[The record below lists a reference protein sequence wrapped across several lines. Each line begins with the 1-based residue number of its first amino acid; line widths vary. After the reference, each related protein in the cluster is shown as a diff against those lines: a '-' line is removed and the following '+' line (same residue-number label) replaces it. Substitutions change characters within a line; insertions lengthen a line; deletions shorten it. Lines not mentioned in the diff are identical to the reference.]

1 MSAAWDE
8 AERPATGSPFRT
20 KEPRSRRQDS
30 RDTHVLRGV
39 QNKPKEEETEVAGV
53 RGGPSAWFEL
63 QMATNS
69 KDSESPGTK
78 ESSLNAENASL
89 ILGNENLVTPLNHA
103 AEVTPDPCTPDT
115 FKSPLDFST
124 VTVEQL
130 GITPESF
137 VKNCS
142 GKSLSYLK
150 KSRRRSTVGVRGS
163 PETNNLIRFIA
174 QQRNLKNAEKSPL
187 TQNFPFPGSP
197 VLHRNVSSLRE
208 RISAFQS
215 AFQSIKNKERTTA
228 CPDFSE
234 AEEEFKKTVTTRK
247 ERLGECRQS
256 ACPAQLSKR
265 QRRSSQNC
273 LDTSL
278 TLQTCST
285 TTPPDADR
293 TSAAETSADL
303 SEKSS
308 EPGLTQ
314 SGCLVEESLLL
325 SEFTEASSG
334 IKAAD
339 CAKGRGSGDAVSPD
353 KFAEGSRGSALE
365 VRSLVTP
372 LCKRDI
378 LSSKTSVLRS
388 VLKKPS
394 GKLCLESLQEHC
406 DTLCGPGA
414 HPSFP
419 SLPANCGSEQK
430 AEDQENYKVPAF
442 VNMRKRKR
450 VTFGEDLSPEVFD
463 ESLPANTPLRKGGTP
478 ARREDLSR
486 ISPVLLDQSPVPE
499 QLPQPNFDDKGED
512 LENIEPLQVSFAVVS
527 PLSKSSVSDT
537 LSGTDTFSSSNN
549 HRKIPSCTGGRR
561 TRSSNRRSQLISFTE
576 ESVCSLLSAEAQ
588 PCKEK
593 KIKRRKSQES
603 KHPRRVPPKK
613 NLILKSSQKKKGRRK
628 KGIQKNLYGERD
640 IASKK
645 PLLSPIPEL
654 PETAETPPPL
664 PGVHRALSDD
674 FSLDSE
680 LEERK
685 LPERKNLFPQNSEE
699 SNKYNVSEFC
709 SSYIK
714 SSLSLINA
722 TCDQDS
728 SINTIGI
735 HAKKIIPK
743 AEVKLE
749 SENNL
754 KTVTKNENIHISCAS
769 KTEKLIVSDGPQSD
783 FIGQSQEGSAAAG
796 QNMENLH
803 SFEISGDVKC
813 EQQDDFLVGPEGKP
827 QTEDLMSAS
836 QKECDYSEDVL
847 PEERKEKSQSE
858 DLGRNSTKSRSGVS
872 CEGKQRRHS
881 MCCLDGQHL
890 SLEKNGMHK
899 PSCSV
904 GSSAEISLE
913 NSELCKDL
921 SDSVEQTF
929 QRTNREARVR
939 RSTRLQKDLESKGL
953 VWISLP
959 VLSTSCSSQRT
970 RRRTMHTLDSRG
982 FESVSPREKT
992 VSFRQK
998 TGTPCSISN
1007 QENGEGFADTFS
1019 HLPGK
1024 RRKSFCTSALADTA
1038 NTKHKCY
1045 KRRSFLSQKGEG
1057 SLNDVGRMNHAGELQ
1072 Q

>member
-1 MSAAWDE
+1 
-8 AERPATGSPFRT
+8 
-20 KEPRSRRQDS
+20 
-30 RDTHVLRGV
+30 
-39 QNKPKEEETEVAGV
+39 
-53 RGGPSAWFEL
+53 
-63 QMATNS
+63 MATNS
-69 KDSESPGTK
+69 KDSEFPGTK
-78 ESSLNAENASL
+78 ESALNAENASL

-187 TQNFPFPGSP
+187 TQSFPLPGSP

-215 AFQSIKNKERTTA
+215 AFQSIKEKERTTA
-228 CPDFSE
+228 CTDFSE
-234 AEEEFKKTVTTRK
+234 AEEEFKETGTTKK

-256 ACPAQLSKR
+256 ACLAQSPKR
-265 QRRSSQNC
+265 RRRSSQSH
-273 LDTSL
+273 LDASL
-278 TLQTCST
+278 TKAAALQTFST
-285 TTPPDADR
+285 STPPNADR
-293 TSAAETSADL
+293 TSVAETSADL

-314 SGCLVEESLLL
+314 SGCLVEQSLLL
-325 SEFTEASSG
+325 SELTEASSG

-388 VLKKPS
+388 VLKKTS

-406 DTLCGPGA
+406 DTLYGPGA

-419 SLPANCGSEQK
+419 SHPANGGREQK
-430 AEDQENYKVPAF
+430 AEDQEHYKVPAF

-478 ARREDLSR
+478 VRREDLSR
-486 ISPVLLDQSPVPE
+486 ISPVLLEQSPVPE

-527 PLSKSSVSDT
+527 PLSKSSVSET

-549 HRKIPSCTGGRR
+549 HRKIPSCTDGRR
-561 TRSSNRRSQLISFTE
+561 TRSSNRRSQLISFAE
-576 ESVCSLLSAEAQ
+576 ESVCSLLNTEAQ

-593 KIKRRKSQES
+593 KIKRRKTQES
-603 KHPRRVPPKK
+603 KRPHRVPPKK
-613 NLILKSSQKKKGRRK
+613 NPILKSSQKKKGRRK

-654 PETAETPPPL
+654 PEATETPPPL
-664 PGVHRALSDD
+664 PGVHRVLSDD
-674 FSLDSE
+674 FSLDGE

-685 LPERKNLFPQNSEE
+685 LPERKNLSPQNSEE
-699 SNKYNVSEFC
+699 FNKYNVSEFC

-735 HAKKIIPK
+735 HANKIIPK

-754 KTVTKNENIHISCAS
+754 KTATKNENIHISCAS

-783 FIGQSQEGSAAAG
+783 FIGQSEDGSAAAG
-796 QNMENLH
+796 QNVENLQ

-813 EQQDDFLVGPEGKP
+813 EQQDDFLVGPEGKL
-827 QTEDLMSAS
+827 QTEDLMSGS

-847 PEERKEKSQSE
+847 IAERKEKSQSE

-872 CEGKQRRHS
+872 CEGKQRRRS
-881 MCCLDGQHL
+881 MCYLDGQHL

-899 PSCSV
+899 PSYSV

-921 SDSVEQTF
+921 SDSIEQTF

-939 RSTRLQKDLESKGL
+939 RSTRLQKDLESEGL

-959 VLSTSCSSQRT
+959 VLSTSCSSQRI

-982 FESVSPREKT
+982 FENVSPREKT
-992 VSFRQK
+992 ASFRHK

-1007 QENGEGFADTFS
+1007 QENSEGFADTFS
-1019 HLPGK
+1019 RLPGK
-1024 RRKSFCTSALADTA
+1024 RRKSFCISALADTA

-1057 SLNDVGRMNHAGELQ
+1057 SPNDVGRMNHAGELRQ
-1072 Q
+1072 

>member
-1 MSAAWDE
+1 MD
-8 AERPATGSPFRT
+8 
-20 KEPRSRRQDS
+20 
-30 RDTHVLRGV
+30 
-39 QNKPKEEETEVAGV
+39 
-53 RGGPSAWFEL
+53 
-63 QMATNS
+63 TNS
-69 KDSESPGTK
+69 KDSEPPETK
-78 ESSLNAENASL
+78 ESALNAENASL
-89 ILGNENLVTPLNHA
+89 ILGNENLVTPPNHA
-103 AEVTPDPCTPDT
+103 AEVTPEPCTPDT

-215 AFQSIKNKERTTA
+215 AFQSVKEKERTTA

-234 AEEEFKKTVTTRK
+234 AEEEFKETGLTKK
-247 ERLGECRQS
+247 ESLGEWRQS
-256 ACPAQLSKR
+256 LCPAQSPKR
-265 QRRSSQNC
+265 RRRSSQSQ
-273 LDTSL
+273 LDTSF
-278 TLQTCST
+278 TKAAALQKFST
-285 TTPPDADR
+285 ATSPNADR
-293 TSAAETSADL
+293 VSMAETSADL

-314 SGCLVEESLLL
+314 SGCLVEESLL
-325 SEFTEASSG
+325 SELTEASSG

-339 CAKGRGSGDAVSPD
+339 CAKDRGSGDAISPD
-353 KFAEGSRGSALE
+353 KFAEGSRGLAPE

-378 LSSKTSVLRS
+378 LSSEASVLRS

-419 SLPANCGSEQK
+419 SHPANCGREQK
-430 AEDQENYKVPAF
+430 AEGQENYKVPAF

-478 ARREDLSR
+478 VRREDLSR
-486 ISPVLLDQSPVPE
+486 ISPVLLEQSPVPE

-527 PLSKSSVSDT
+527 PLSKSSVSET

-549 HRKIPSCTGGRR
+549 HKKIPSCKDGRR
-561 TRSSNRRSQLISFTE
+561 TRSSNRRSQLISFAE
-576 ESVCSLLSAEAQ
+576 ESVCSLLNTEAQ

-603 KHPRRVPPKK
+603 KRPHRVPPKK
-613 NLILKSSQKKKGRRK
+613 NPILKSSQKKKGRRK
-628 KGIQKNLYGERD
+628 KGVQKNLYGERD

-654 PETAETPPPL
+654 PEVSETPLLL
-664 PGVHRALSDD
+664 PGVRRALSDD
-674 FSLDSE
+674 FSSNGE

-699 SNKYNVSEFC
+699 FNKYNVSEFC
-709 SSYIK
+709 SSYVK

-722 TCDQDS
+722 TLDQDS

-735 HAKKIIPK
+735 HANKIIPK

-749 SENNL
+749 SENDL
-754 KTVTKNENIHISCAS
+754 KTVAKNENSRISCAS
-769 KTEKLIVSDGPQSD
+769 VTEKPIMSDGPQSD
-783 FIGQSQEGSAAAG
+783 FIRQSQEGSAAG
-796 QNMENLH
+796 QNVDNLQ
-803 SFEISGDVKC
+803 SFEISRDGKC
-813 EQQDDFLVGPEGKP
+813 EQKDHFLAGPEGKL
-827 QTEDLMSAS
+827 QTKDLMSGS
-836 QKECDYSEDVL
+836 RKECDYSEDVL
-847 PEERKEKSQSE
+847 IDERKEKKSQSE
-858 DLGRNSTKSRSGVS
+858 DLGRNSTKSRNGVS
-872 CEGKQRRHS
+872 CEGKQRRRSVCH
-881 MCCLDGQHL
+881 LDGPSL
-890 SLEKNGMHK
+890 SLGKNGMHK
-899 PSCSV
+899 PSYSV
-904 GSSAEISLE
+904 GSSVKISLE

-921 SDSVEQTF
+921 SDSIEQTF

-939 RSTRLQKDLESKGL
+939 RSTRLQQDLESEGL

-959 VLSTSCSSQRT
+959 VPSTSCSSRRT

-982 FESVSPREKT
+982 FESVSPRKKT

-998 TGTPCSISN
+998 TGIPCSISN
-1007 QENGEGFADTFS
+1007 QENNEGFADTFS
-1019 HLPGK
+1019 RLPGK

-1038 NTKHKCY
+1038 NMKHKCY
-1045 KRRSFLSQKGEG
+1045 
-1057 SLNDVGRMNHAGELQ
+1057 
-1072 Q
+1072 

>member
-1 MSAAWDE
+1 MD
-8 AERPATGSPFRT
+8 
-20 KEPRSRRQDS
+20 
-30 RDTHVLRGV
+30 
-39 QNKPKEEETEVAGV
+39 
-53 RGGPSAWFEL
+53 
-63 QMATNS
+63 TNS
-69 KDSESPGTK
+69 KGSNPPETK
-78 ESSLNAENASL
+78 ESALNAENASL
-89 ILGNENLVTPLNHA
+89 VLGNGNLVIPSNHA
-103 AEVTPDPCTPDT
+103 AEVTPDLCTPDT

-215 AFQSIKNKERTTA
+215 AFQSVKENERTTA

-234 AEEEFKKTVTTRK
+234 AEEEFKQTGLTKK
-247 ERLGECRQS
+247 ESLGERRQS
-256 ACPAQLSKR
+256 ACPAQSPKR
-265 QRRSSQNC
+265 RRRSSQSR
-273 LDTSL
+273 LDASL
-278 TLQTCST
+278 TTAAALQTFST
-285 TTPPDADR
+285 ATPPDADR
-293 TSAAETSADL
+293 TSTAETSADL

-308 EPGLTQ
+308 EPGLAQ
-314 SGCLVEESLLL
+314 SGCLAEESLL
-325 SEFTEASSG
+325 SELTEASSG
-334 IKAAD
+334 IKAAN
-339 CAKGRGSGDAVSPD
+339 CAKGRESGDAVSPD
-353 KFAEGSRGSALE
+353 KFAEGSRGPAPE

-372 LCKRDI
+372 PCKRDI
-378 LSSKTSVLRS
+378 LSSETSVLRS

-394 GKLCLESLQEHC
+394 GKLSPESLQEHC

-419 SLPANCGSEQK
+419 SHPANCGREQK
-430 AEDQENYKVPAF
+430 AEGQENYKVPAF

-463 ESLPANTPLRKGGTP
+463 ESLPANTPLQKGGTP
-478 ARREDLSR
+478 VRREDLSG
-486 ISPVLLDQSPVPE
+486 ISPVLLEQSPVPE
-499 QLPQPNFDDKGED
+499 PLPQPNFDDKGED
-512 LENIEPLQVSFAVVS
+512 VENIEPLQVSFAAVS
-527 PLSKSSVSDT
+527 PLS
-537 LSGTDTFSSSNN
+537 TDTFSFSNN
-549 HRKIPSCTGGRR
+549 HKKIPSCKDGRR
-561 TRSSNRRSQLISFTE
+561 TRSSSRRSQLISFAE
-576 ESVCSLLSAEAQ
+576 ESVCNLLNTEAQ

-593 KIKRRKSQES
+593 KIKRRTSQES
-603 KHPRRVPPKK
+603 KGPHRIPPKK
-613 NLILKSSQKKKGRRK
+613 NQSLKSSQKKKGRKK
-628 KGIQKNLYGERD
+628 KGVQKNLYGERD

-654 PETAETPPPL
+654 PEASETPPPL
-664 PGVHRALSDD
+664 PGVCRALPDD
-674 FSLDSE
+674 FSSNGE

-685 LPERKNLFPQNSEE
+685 LPGRKNLFPQNSEE
-699 SNKYNVSEFC
+699 FNKYNVSEFC

-722 TCDQDS
+722 TFDQNS
-728 SINTIGI
+728 SINTMGI
-735 HAKKIIPK
+735 HANKIIPK

-749 SENNL
+749 SENDL
-754 KTVTKNENIHISCAS
+754 KTATRNENSHISCAS
-769 KTEKLIVSDGPQSD
+769 VTEKPIVSDGPQSD
-783 FIGQSQEGSAAAG
+783 FIRQPQEGSAAG
-796 QNMENLH
+796 QNVGNLQ
-803 SFEISGDVKC
+803 SFEISGEGKC
-813 EQQDDFLVGPEGKP
+813 EQKDDFLVGPEGKL
-827 QTEDLMSAS
+827 QTEDFTSGS

-847 PEERKEKSQSE
+847 IDERKKKSQIE
-858 DLGRNSTKSRSGVS
+858 DLGRNSTKSRRDVS
-872 CEGKQRRHS
+872 CEGKSQRHS
-881 MCCLDGQHL
+881 MCSLDDHRL
-890 SLEKNGMHK
+890 SLGEKGMHK
-899 PSCSV
+899 PSYSV

-921 SDSVEQTF
+921 SDSIEQTF

-939 RSTRLQKDLESKGL
+939 RSTRLQKDLESEGL

-959 VLSTSCSSQRT
+959 VPSASCPSQRA

-982 FESVSPREKT
+982 FESVSPRKET

-998 TGTPCSISN
+998 MGIPCSISN
-1007 QENGEGFADTFS
+1007 QENSEGFADTFS
-1019 HLPGK
+1019 RVPGK

-1045 KRRSFLSQKGEG
+1045 KRRPFPSQKGEG
-1057 SLNDVGRMNHAGELQ
+1057 SPDDAGRMNRVGELQ